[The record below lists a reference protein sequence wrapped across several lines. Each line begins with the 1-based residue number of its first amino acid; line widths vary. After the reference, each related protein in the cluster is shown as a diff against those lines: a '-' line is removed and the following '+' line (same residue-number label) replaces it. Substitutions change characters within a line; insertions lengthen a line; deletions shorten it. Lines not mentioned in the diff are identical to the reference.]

1 MKPSVNSPGNRPRIT
16 VQPPVA
22 PPKIVPPPAP
32 DIVENVDRFLLLQGK
47 TEVELLLKGLEA
59 TGERNAVAD
68 SLKKRLSVAQRYFK
82 TLEASS
88 ILKAAARKRDTQ
100 RRRDGK

>member
-1 MKPSVNSPGNRPRIT
+1 MKPSVNPSNRPRIT
-16 VQPPVA
+16 AQPPVA
-22 PPKIVPPPAP
+22 PPKVVPTPIP
-32 DIVENVDRFLLLQGK
+32 DIAENVDRFLLLQGK
-47 TEVELLLKGLEA
+47 TEVEILLKGLEA
-59 TGERNAVAD
+59 SGERNAVTD